1 MIIRNYSDVKGWI
14 LMTKSKNGSIPLPL
28 VRTNQWTIVLT
39 VVLTLITGVYWFLLI
54 PLLSGLGGMLFQFNP
69 VMRIAKTF
77 LKKSPSEYIQE
88 DQQQQNFNQ
97 VIAVSCLT
105 IAFISALLGFKIS
118 FYVFTIMVG
127 LAAFV
132 AILGFCVGC
141 FIHFQYNQY
150 KYRRSLK

>member
-1 MIIRNYSDVKGWI
+1 
-14 LMTKSKNGSIPLPL
+14 MTKPKSGSIPLPL
-28 VRTNQWTIVLT
+28 VRTNQWTIVLS
-39 VVLTLITGVYWFLLI
+39 VLLTLFTGVYWFLLI
-54 PLLSGLGGMLFQFNP
+54 PLISGLGGLFFQFNP

-77 LKKSPSEYIQE
+77 LKKNPSEYIQE

-97 VIAVSCLT
+97 VISVVCLA
-105 IAFISALLGFKIS
+105 IAFISALLEFKIL
-118 FYVFTIMVG
+118 FYVFTIIVG

>member
-1 MIIRNYSDVKGWI
+1 MA
-14 LMTKSKNGSIPLPL
+14 KSKNGSIPLPL
-28 VRTNQWTIVLT
+28 VRANQWTIVLS
-39 VVLTLITGVYWFLLI
+39 VLLTLFTGVFWFLLI
-54 PLLSGLGGMLFQFNP
+54 PLLSGIGGLFLQFNP

-77 LKKSPSEYIQE
+77 LKKNHSEYIQE

-97 VIAVSCLT
+97 VISVTFLA
-105 IAFISALLGFKIS
+105 IAFISALLGFKII

>member
-1 MIIRNYSDVKGWI
+1 
-14 LMTKSKNGSIPLPL
+14 MTKPKSGSIPLPL
-28 VRTNQWTIVLT
+28 VRTNQWTIVLS
-39 VVLTLITGVYWFLLI
+39 VLLTLFTGVYWFLLI
-54 PLLSGLGGMLFQFNP
+54 PLISGLGGLFFQFNP

-77 LKKSPSEYIQE
+77 LKKNPSEYIQE

-97 VIAVSCLT
+97 VISVACLA
-105 IAFISALLGFKIS
+105 IAFISASLEFKIL

>member
-1 MIIRNYSDVKGWI
+1 MVKA
-14 LMTKSKNGSIPLPL
+14 KNGSIPLPL
-28 VRTNQWTIVLT
+28 VRANQWTIVLS
-39 VVLTLITGVYWFLLI
+39 VLLTLFTGVYWFLLI
-54 PLLSGLGGMLFQFNP
+54 PLLSGIGGLFFQFNP
-69 VMRIAKTF
+69 VMRIVKTF
-77 LKKSPSEYIQE
+77 LKKNPSEYIQE

-97 VIAVSCLT
+97 VIAVACLT
-105 IAFISALLGFKIS
+105 IAFISALLGFKIL
-118 FYVFTIMVG
+118 FYIFTIMVG

>member
-1 MIIRNYSDVKGWI
+1 MA
-14 LMTKSKNGSIPLPL
+14 KSKNGSIPLPL
-28 VRTNQWTIVLT
+28 VRANQWTIVLS
-39 VVLTLITGVYWFLLI
+39 VLLTLFTGVYWFLLI
-54 PLLSGLGGMLFQFNP
+54 PLLSGIGGLFFQFNP

-77 LKKSPSEYIQE
+77 LKKNPSEYIQE

-97 VIAVSCLT
+97 VIAVACLT
-105 IAFISALLGFKIS
+105 IAFISALLGFKIL
-118 FYVFTIMVG
+118 FYIFTIMVG